1 MEIKT
6 RKQGEVNVVEVHG
19 PLCLGPDTETF
30 RDVINGLLVRGE
42 KNILIDLS
50 RVPMIDSS
58 GIGALVRSFNAVRQQ
73 AGKFKLLSPSKFV
86 RHTLEIVRVDS
97 VFEIYDEEQKATAS
111 FLF

>member
-6 RKQGEVNVVEVHG
+6 RKQGEVNIVEVQG
-19 PLCLGPDTETF
+19 ALCLGPDTEIF
-30 RDVINGLLVRGE
+30 RDVIQGLLDRGE
-42 KNILIDLS
+42 KNILVDLS

-58 GIGALVRSFNAVRQQ
+58 GIGTLVRSYNSVRQKS
-73 AGKFKLLSPSKFV
+73 GKCKLLSPSKFV

>member
-6 RKQGEVNVVEVHG
+6 RKQGEINIVEVHG
-19 PLCLGPDTETF
+19 DLCLGPDTETF
-30 RDVINGLLVRGE
+30 RDLIKGLLDRSE
-42 KNILIDLS
+42 QNILVDLS

-58 GIGALVRSFNAVRQQ
+58 GIGTLVRCFNAARQHG
-73 AGKFKLLSPSKFV
+73 GKFKLLSPSKFV

-97 VFEIYDEEQKATAS
+97 VFEIYDEEHKATAS